1 MEIILFLHLCLGHHE
16 NYSLGLICILKLPL
30 KFPVVAGVT
39 SAELIHMKAR
49 EEHGICLQLYHG
61 VWLNQCAETLRWALT
76 AAGSYLS
83 SLYIQV
89 SPNDSFFISEMVK
102 KKTKLPLVLL

>member
-1 MEIILFLHLCLGHHE
+1 MFPNNVSHPCTVTCGDTEMEIILFLHLCLGHHE

-61 VWLNQCAETLRWALT
+61 VWLNQCADSAL
-76 AAGSYLS
+76 GSDS
-83 SLYIQV
+83 SWL
-89 SPNDSFFISEMVK
+89 
-102 KKTKLPLVLL
+102 LPLIPVYPSIPK